1 MNLNALNVSH
11 NLYRKIN
18 PEIPVRNTTKLETT
32 SSGKLNAYLNISTM
46 MTLNTTVSAA
56 GTLLPITFTKKF
68 PLTISVFGSRAKIN
82 DGIPIVNVV
91 INVSWIGIKKYWLP
105 KMIHSKTKRIVKIV
119 FTNNKEALL
128 SMLLIILLPSAT
140 M

>member
-1 MNLNALNVSH
+1 MNLNALNGSH

-46 MTLNTTVSAA
+46 ITLNTTVSAA
-56 GTLLPITFTKKF
+56 GTRLPITFTKKF

-91 INVSWIGIKKYWLP
+91 INVSWIGIKKYLLP